1 MKWPN
6 SRIWKFSIA
15 VKKYS
20 FEVLFYVVFILIG
33 QFASVL
39 VTGPFSDGKFPYK
52 ISLRNLPTKGI
63 QPTHLG
69 EMWIWH
75 VFWDQKLQG
84 CCFSHLFWIR
94 NYKQLLVSSRSSN
107 ISKLIKKNFKIFL
120 LRNTE
125 SGKVNQLFDN
135 IIPYTGKNQTSLSVT
150 SLWC

>member
-39 VTGPFSDGKFPYK
+39 VTGPFSDSKFPYK
-52 ISLRNLPTKGI
+52 IRLRKLPLQSTHWG
-63 QPTHLG
+63 QPTYYG
-69 EMWIWH
+69 ERWIWH

-107 ISKLIKKNFKIFL
+107 ISKLIKKFQNFPFTKYWKRKSAIICKFL
-120 LRNTE
+120 ICHD
-125 SGKVNQLFDN
+125 F
-135 IIPYTGKNQTSLSVT
+135 
-150 SLWC
+150 